1 MSTPKRAPKR
11 HNSVIFFNYIEH
23 VRVLA
28 YSTSRRSE
36 TAPNTALR
44 RQPKR
49 LPPRR
54 PPNSRGKL
62 RTGPPR
68 GLQDGPRGPRDGSKE
83 GAHQQTGD
91 TNEWVLF
98 RALGPKRPPG
108 GLQAVA
114 MISVAALAQV
124 VRSVFLA
131 PMQQRC
137 AMMFLPHVTLPGAW
151 SYGRTFSL
159 AALM

>member
-11 HNSVIFFNYIEH
+11 HSSVIFFNYIEH

-68 GLQDGPRGPRDGSKE
+68 GLQDGPRGPRDGSKR
-83 GAHQQTGD
+83 GPISR
-91 TNEWVLF
+91 WVLF

-114 MISVAALAQV
+114 VISVAALAQV

-137 AMMFLPHVTLPGAW
+137 TMMFSPHVTLPGAW